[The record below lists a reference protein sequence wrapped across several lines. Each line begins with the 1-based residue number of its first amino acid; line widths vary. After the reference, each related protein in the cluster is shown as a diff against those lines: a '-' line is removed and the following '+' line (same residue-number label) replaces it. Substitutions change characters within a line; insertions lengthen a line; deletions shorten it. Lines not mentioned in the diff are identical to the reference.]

1 MWFNEGLSAVHDA
14 LVLIRE
20 ADAAREL
27 KLLSSHSRPEAPVLA
42 VADVSFPEPPRM
54 RSEEYVAWC
63 LQTCREHGVD
73 LFVPGRQREAI
84 SARRAEFEAMGTR
97 VLVAASAEV
106 IALAERKDL
115 FYASL
120 EGVVP
125 LPEFR
130 VIRTLAEFDAAWAE
144 LRPRHRRLC
153 IKPAVG
159 VFGVGFHILSE
170 QHDAY
175 EGLIGG
181 NGLIVGVEAFRSA
194 LAAAR
199 EPRRLLLMEHLPGTE
214 RSVDCLARD
223 GTLIVAVSRRKRG
236 GFQVLE
242 VEGAAIEIAA
252 AIIAK
257 HNLNGLVNVQTR
269 DGRGEPR
276 LLELNARMSGGM
288 LYACCSG
295 VNFPWWSVALALG
308 IRDASEVPRPQGELL
323 VAPTTGVRIVGRS
336 RAAAEVFPRLPEG
349 DSRIV
354 AGMDKPSAMQVA
366 SAPSHP
372 TGDI

>member
-1 MWFNEGLSAVHDA
+1 MTASRKRVWFNEGISAVHDA

-20 ADAAREL
+20 ADTAREL
-27 KLLSSHSRPEAPVLA
+27 ELLASHSRPEAPVLA
-42 VADVSFPEPPRM
+42 VADVTLPEPSRM
-54 RSEEYVAWC
+54 RPEEYVAWC
-63 LQTCREHGVD
+63 LQRCREHRVD
-73 LFVPGRQREAI
+73 LFVPGRYREAI
-84 SARRAEFEAMGTR
+84 SERRAEFEAMGTR

-106 IALAERKDL
+106 LALAERKDL

-130 VIRTLAEFDAAWAE
+130 VIRTLAEFDEAWAE
-144 LRPRHRRLC
+144 LRPRHPRLC

-159 VFGVGFHILSE
+159 IFGIGFHILSE
-170 QHDAY
+170 THDAY

-181 NGLIVGVEAFRSA
+181 NGLTVGVDVFRSA

-199 EPRRLLLMEHLPGTE
+199 EPRRLLLMEYLPGPE
-214 RSVDCLARD
+214 RSIDCLARD
-223 GTLIVAVSRRKRG
+223 GTLIAAVSRRKRG
-236 GFQVLE
+236 SFQVLE
-242 VEGAAIEIAA
+242 VEGAAIDIAA

-257 HNLNGLVNVQTR
+257 HRLNGLVNVQTR

-295 VNFPWWSVALALG
+295 VNFPWWSVALALEV
-308 IRDASEVPRPQGELL
+308 RDSSQVPRPEGELL

-336 RAAAEVFPRLPEG
+336 RPADGITPQFPAG
-349 DSRIV
+349 DSRAV
-354 AGMDKPSAMQVA
+354 LPEDEG
-366 SAPSHP
+366 
-372 TGDI
+372 

>member
-1 MWFNEGLSAVHDA
+1 MTKRKRVWFNEGLSAVHDA

-20 ADAAREL
+20 ADTSREL
-27 KLLSSHSRPEAPVLA
+27 ELLSSHSRPEAPALA
-42 VADVSFPEPPRM
+42 VADATLAEPPRM

-63 LQTCREHGVD
+63 LQTCREHAVD
-73 LFVPGRQREAI
+73 LFVPGRHREAI
-84 SARRAEFEAMGTR
+84 SARRAEFEELGTR

-106 IALAERKDL
+106 LALAERKDL

-120 EGVVP
+120 EGLVP
-125 LPEFR
+125 LAEFR
-130 VIRTLAEFDAAWAE
+130 VIRTLAEFDEAWAE

-153 IKPAVG
+153 IKPAIG
-159 VFGVGFHILSE
+159 VFGVGFHILKE
-170 QHDAY
+170 KHDAY
-175 EGLIGG
+175 EGLVAG
-181 NGLIVGVEAFRSA
+181 NGLTVGLDAFRSA

-199 EPRRLLLMEHLPGTE
+199 DPRRLLLMEYLPGTE

-223 GTLIVAVSRRKRG
+223 GTLIAAVSRRKRG

-242 VEGAAIEIAA
+242 VEGPAIELAA
-252 AIIAK
+252 AIVAK
-257 HNLNGLVNVQTR
+257 HRLNGLVNVQTR
-269 DGRGEPR
+269 DGRGGPR

-308 IRDASEVPRPQGELL
+308 LRDASQVPRPKGELL

-336 RAAAEVFPRLPEG
+336 SAAAGASPRVLAG
-349 DSRIV
+349 DSRVV
-354 AGMDKPSAMQVA
+354 AEAD
-366 SAPSHP
+366 
-372 TGDI
+372 DR